1 MQTLFLILFTLALS
15 LAGAGLLLL
24 LPPKKRDGGN
34 QPPTGPVSPDSMI
47 RVRPAGPGK
56 LRMSFPQGDRMPL
69 EVMLQIAEV
78 KEDTDLD
85 RLKDPSLDVEEKQEV
100 VNRLRAM
107 GYEIAYDPLPAGRP
121 DESDIMEKDEE
132 AGAPSFGQVKP
143 PSAPVSGDDGR
154 DTSQLSGQSTTDDRY
169 ASFLNDSGAIPPE
182 GYEVVR
188 ETSDEEEE
196 TSERKDESP
205 TAEDERLREIA
216 EEEGLGAVQLL
227 EPGVP
232 VEDGSDGAKAIALME
247 FLSDGLRKGTVRPWV
262 ARYAEELLNIQVWNA
277 PWRDG
282 SRQSPRSEDE
292 FKPLDPAIL
301 EMGLDRFDL
310 PVLEKA
316 DWPDIQESHDTER
329 RPVTVAD
336 LQRGGPHDL
345 AWDRLDLE

>member
-1 MQTLFLILFTLALS
+1 MKTLFIILFATAII
-15 LAGAGLLLL
+15 LAGTGILLL
-24 LPPKKRDGGN
+24 LPGKGKKGAE

-85 RLKDPSLDVEEKQEV
+85 RLKDPSLDAEEKQEV

-121 DESDIMEKDEE
+121 DESDNMEKDEE
-132 AGAPSFGQVKP
+132 AGVPSFGRVEP
-143 PSAPVSGDDGR
+143 PSASASGDAGQ
-154 DTSQLSGQSTTDDRY
+154 DTSQPGSQSTTDDIY
-169 ASFLNDSGAIPPE
+169 VSFLNDSDAIPPD
-182 GYEVVR
+182 GYEVLP
-188 ETSDEEEE
+188 EMADEKEA
-196 TSERKDESP
+196 TERKDESP

-227 EPGVP
+227 DPGVP

-247 FLSDGLRKGTVRPWV
+247 FLSAGLGNGTVQPWV
-262 ARYAEELLNIQVWNA
+262 ARYAEELLNIQVRDA

-301 EMGLDRFDL
+301 RMDLDEFDIY
-310 PVLEKA
+310 VRDQA
-316 DWPDIQESHDTER
+316 SHISIKTAGRGGR

-336 LQRGGPHDL
+336 FRNGGPHDL
-345 AWDRLDLE
+345 AWDRLDD

>member
-1 MQTLFLILFTLALS
+1 MKTLFIILFATAII
-15 LAGAGLLLL
+15 LAGTGILLL
-24 LPPKKRDGGN
+24 LPRKGKKGAE

-85 RLKDPSLDVEEKQEV
+85 RLKDPSLDAEEKQDV

-121 DESDIMEKDEE
+121 DVHDSMDKDEE
-132 AGAPSFGQVKP
+132 AAPSLGREEAHTEV
-143 PSAPVSGDDGR
+143 VSGDSDSGMP
-154 DTSQLSGQSTTDDRY
+154 QLDSPSGTDDKY
-169 ASFLNDSGAIPPE
+169 TSFLNDSDAIPPD
-182 GYEVVR
+182 GYEVLP
-188 ETSDEEEE
+188 EMADEKEA
-196 TSERKDESP
+196 TERKDESP

-216 EEEGLGAVQLL
+216 EEEGLGAVRLF

-232 VEDGSDGAKAIALME
+232 LEDGSDGAKAIALME
-247 FLSDGLRKGTVRPWV
+247 FISDGLRKGTVQPWV
-262 ARYAEELLNIQVWNA
+262 ARSAEELLNIQVRNA

-282 SRQSPRSEDE
+282 SIQSPRSEEE

-310 PVLEKA
+310 PDLEKA

-345 AWDRLDLE
+345 AWDRLDFE

>member
-1 MQTLFLILFTLALS
+1 MKTLFIILFATAII
-15 LAGAGLLLL
+15 LAGTGILLL
-24 LPPKKRDGGN
+24 LPGKGKKGAE

-85 RLKDPSLDVEEKQEV
+85 RLKDPSLDAKEKQEV

-121 DESDIMEKDEE
+121 DVHDSMEKNEE
-132 AGAPSFGQVKP
+132 AAPSLGQEE
-143 PSAPVSGDDGR
+143 AHTEAFSGDTDSGR
-154 DTSQLSGQSTTDDRY
+154 PQLGSPSGTDDRY
-169 ASFLNDSGAIPPE
+169 TGFLNDSDAIPPD
-182 GYEVVR
+182 GYEVLP
-188 ETSDEEEE
+188 EMGDEKEA
-196 TSERKDESP
+196 TERKDESP

-227 EPGVP
+227 DPGVP

-247 FLSDGLRKGTVRPWV
+247 FLSAGLRNGTVQPWV
-262 ARYAEELLNIQVWNA
+262 ARYAEELLNIQVRNA

-301 EMGLDRFDL
+301 RMDLDEFDIY
-310 PVLEKA
+310 VRDQA
-316 DWPDIQESHDTER
+316 SHISVRTAGRSGR

-336 LQRGGPHDL
+336 FRNGGPQDL
-345 AWDRLDLE
+345 AWDRLDD

>member
-1 MQTLFLILFTLALS
+1 MKTLFLILITLALS

-34 QPPTGPVSPDSMI
+34 QLQAGPVSPDSMI

-69 EVMLQIAEV
+69 EVMVQIAEA

-85 RLKDPSLDVEEKQEV
+85 RLKDPSLDAKVKQEV
-100 VNRLRAM
+100 VNRLRAL

-121 DESDIMEKDEE
+121 DIHDKMEKDEE
-132 AGAPSFGQVKP
+132 AGNPSLGREEP
-143 PSAPVSGDDGR
+143 TSARVSGDEGR
-154 DTSQLSGQSTTDDRY
+154 DTSQHSGQSTTDDRY
-169 ASFLNDSGAIPPE
+169 ASLLNDSGAIPPE
-182 GYEVVR
+182 GYEVVQ
-188 ETSDEEEE
+188 EMSDEEE
-196 TSERKDESP
+196 TTEREDESP
-205 TAEDERLREIA
+205 TANDERLREIA
-216 EEEGLGAVQLL
+216 EEEGLGAVRLF

-247 FLSDGLRKGTVRPWV
+247 FISDGLRKGTVQPWG
-262 ARYAEELLNIQVWNA
+262 ARSAEELLNIQVRNA

-282 SRQSPRSEDE
+282 TIQSPRSEDE

-310 PVLEKA
+310 PDLEKA

-336 LQRGGPHDL
+336 LQRGGPYDL
-345 AWDRLDLE
+345 AWDRLDFE

>member
-1 MQTLFLILFTLALS
+1 MKTLFIILFATAII
-15 LAGAGLLLL
+15 LAGTGILLL
-24 LPPKKRDGGN
+24 LPGKGKKGAE

-85 RLKDPSLDVEEKQEV
+85 RLKDPSLDAEEKQEV

-121 DESDIMEKDEE
+121 DVHGNMEKDEE
-132 AGAPSFGQVKP
+132 AGAPSFGQVEP
-143 PSAPVSGDDGR
+143 PSASVSGDAGQG
-154 DTSQLSGQSTTDDRY
+154 TSQPGGQSTTDDRY

-182 GYEVVR
+182 GYEVVQ
-188 ETSDEEEE
+188 ETSDEEE
-196 TSERKDESP
+196 TTEREDESP
-205 TAEDERLREIA
+205 TADDERLREIA
-216 EEEGLGAVQLL
+216 EEEGLGAVRLF

-232 VEDGSDGAKAIALME
+232 LEDGSDGAKAIALME
-247 FLSDGLRKGTVRPWV
+247 FISDGLRKGTVQPWV
-262 ARYAEELLNIQVWNA
+262 ARSAEELLNIQVRNA

-282 SRQSPRSEDE
+282 TIQSPRFEDE

-310 PVLEKA
+310 PDLEKA

-345 AWDRLDLE
+345 AWDRLDFE